1 MLQIIY
7 FVFIVISLAS
17 CGGGDSGTDLDDLNN
32 NAQNPITL
40 LELAYSVDEDTTLN
54 ETITY
59 QNVSQLSAVPSV
71 AITIQTPNGVIQILD
86 AAAGTFS
93 YTPDPD
99 FNGVDQFTYTVTGP
113 LGRQYT
119 TTGAITVNPV
129 NDVPVLSSINNI
141 NIVGGTISS
150 LSGVVTDIE
159 NDVSELTLVSAP
171 GWVSV
176 SGLSIQMIPPASLI
190 GTDQLITVS
199 AAETGS
205 ALISNEISFT
215 VSIIPNSVGFSSP
228 SQTVL
233 ESDGSIVVPLE
244 LANASLEDL
253 TVTVSVTGGSAQE
266 GVDFTLPS
274 TQVTFLAG
282 QSTVN
287 LPITML
293 DDSTYEQTESISL
306 LIPSG
311 QPITIDQASTEVLVS
326 DNDLAPVLSFNNVS
340 GTEGGSAVITFM
352 IPTVIDF
359 DVTAQFPVSS
369 LVTFSPTSLSIPS
382 GSLTQ
387 NITVTFLDNFIDE
400 PDQNISLS
408 LESLSN
414 GLAQQAIDMFIAD
427 DDLPSTVAFGGV
439 TTEVIEGNAS
449 SVLFTLDRPSGFDIT
464 IPLTLA
470 GTAALTDYSFSSTSV
485 LIPKGQSSVSV
496 PYSIIEDDL
505 AEGAETILITAIA
518 STVFQLANSLATINV
533 IDNEGVFGVSKF
545 GSGLWLDTATKGTW
559 GATVWQ

>member
-1 MLQIIY
+1 MLQIILL
-7 FVFIVISLAS
+7 FTLSFLVVA

-93 YTPDPD
+93 YTPDSD

-113 LGRQYT
+113 LGREYT

-150 LSGVVTDIE
+150 LSGVVSDIE

-171 GWVSV
+171 GWVTV

-190 GTDQLITVS
+190 GTDELITVS

-215 VSIIPNSVGFSSP
+215 ATIIPNSVGFSSP

-233 ESDGSIVVPLE
+233 ESDGSIAVPLA
-244 LANASLEDL
+244 LTNASLEDL
-253 TVTVSVTGGSAQE
+253 TVNVSIAGGSAQE
-266 GVDFTLPS
+266 GVDFTFPS

-282 QSTVN
+282 QSTGN
-287 LPITML
+287 LPITLL

-311 QPITIDQASTEVLVS
+311 QPITIGQVSTEVLVA
-326 DNDLAPVLSFNNVS
+326 DNELAPVLSFNNVS
-340 GTEGGSAVITFM
+340 GTEGSTAVITFT

-359 DVTAQFPVSS
+359 DVTAQFSVSS

-387 NITVTFLDNFIDE
+387 DITVTFLDNITDE
-400 PDQNISLS
+400 PDQSISLS
-408 LESLSN
+408 LVNLSN
-414 GLAQQAIDMFIAD
+414 ALAQQALDISVAD

-464 IPLTLA
+464 IPLTLT
-470 GTAALTDYSFSSTSV
+470 GTAALTDYSFSSTTV

>member
-1 MLQIIY
+1 MLQIILL
-7 FVFIVISLAS
+7 FTLSFLVVA

-32 NAQNPITL
+32 NAQNPIKL

-59 QNVSQLSAVPSV
+59 ENVSQLSAVPSV
-71 AITIQTPNGVIQILD
+71 AITIQTPNGVIQVLD

-93 YTPDPD
+93 YTPDSD

-113 LGRQYT
+113 LGREYT

-150 LSGVVTDIE
+150 LSGVVSDIE

-171 GWVSV
+171 GWVTV

-190 GTDQLITVS
+190 GTDELITVS

-215 VSIIPNSVGFSSP
+215 ATIIPNSVGFSSP

-233 ESDGSIVVPLE
+233 ESDGSIAVPLA
-244 LANASLEDL
+244 LTNASLEDL
-253 TVTVSVTGGSAQE
+253 TVNVSIAGGSAQE
-266 GVDFTLPS
+266 GVDFTFPS

-282 QSTVN
+282 QSTGN
-287 LPITML
+287 LPITLL

-311 QPITIDQASTEVLVS
+311 QPITIGQVSTEVLVA
-326 DNDLAPVLSFNNVS
+326 DNELAPVLSFNNVS
-340 GTEGGSAVITFM
+340 GTEGSTAVITFT

-359 DVTAQFPVSS
+359 DVTAQFSVSS

-387 NITVTFLDNFIDE
+387 DITVTFLDNITDE
-400 PDQNISLS
+400 PDQSISLS
-408 LESLSN
+408 LVNLSN
-414 GLAQQAIDMFIAD
+414 ALAQQALDISVAD

-464 IPLTLA
+464 IPLTLT
-470 GTAALTDYSFSSTSV
+470 GTAALTDYSFSSTTV